1 MNLFD
6 ELQALDIDSE
16 DLDNIVVDIAL
27 DIASQTNNGGIE
39 EQVDFLRILGGFSDE
54 EILAMVE
61 EAIEGQRDEDH
72 PWNEEHL
79 DEDPE
84 FGDQE

>member
-6 ELQALDIDSE
+6 ELQALDVKPE
-16 DLDNIVVDIAL
+16 DLDTIVVDTAL
-27 DIASQTNNGGIE
+27 DIASQANNGGVE
-39 EQVDFLRILGGFSDE
+39 EQVEFLRILGGYDDE
-54 EILAMVE
+54 EILAMVK
-61 EAIEGQRDEDH
+61 EALNNPEDH

-84 FGDQE
+84 FGSHE